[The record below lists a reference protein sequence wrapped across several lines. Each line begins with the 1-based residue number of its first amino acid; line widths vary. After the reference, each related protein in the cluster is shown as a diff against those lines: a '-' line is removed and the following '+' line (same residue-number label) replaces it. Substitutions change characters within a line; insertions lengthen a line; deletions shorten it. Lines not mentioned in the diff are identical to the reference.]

1 MIECKVCHK
10 EKNLNQYFA
19 TGRGMN
25 KVCKSCLNTITQT
38 YNNPHRGKTS
48 V

>member
-25 KVCKSCLNTITQT
+25 KVCKTCLNQVSKDRE
-38 YNNPHRGKTS
+38 NND
-48 V
+48 